1 MKPVLAW
8 LVEHRLV
15 AWLLGLLVLLAG
27 LRAQP
32 FVPRIPGLPL
42 DPVAVDA
49 LPDLGENQQIVFTDW
64 PGRSPQDVEQQIT
77 APLSSALLGLARVRS
92 VRGTSM
98 PGFSTIAVVF
108 EDGAD
113 FYASRTRIAERLA
126 SLPVDLLPP
135 GVRPSLGPDATGL
148 GQVFAYTLEGQDAQ
162 GRTVGGFDPD
172 ELRAVQDWTVRLGLQ
187 AVPGVSEVAAVG
199 GMVREV
205 QVDVEP
211 ERLRAAGVG
220 VEELAEAIE
229 TSNLDVGLRSLE
241 RNGVELQVRSEG
253 FLESL
258 HDLEQAVV
266 AWREGAP
273 LRVGDLARVRLGP
286 ALRQGALDDEG
297 APAVGGIVVA
307 RHGANPMEV
316 IAALK
321 ARIAELEPSLPRRVL
336 SDGTEA
342 RVRLVPFYDRSQL
355 IAETL
360 QTLAQ
365 ALLQQVLITVIVV
378 LVMLRNLRGSLL
390 IAGLLPLSV
399 LGCFAV
405 MKLAGVQANVM
416 ALAGIAVAIGTMVDI
431 GIVVVENMHRALRPG
446 MDAAARARA
455 VVEAAAEVGP
465 AVLTSVLTT
474 VVSFLP
480 VLGLTAGEQRLFL
493 PLVLTKSFAMLLA
506 LGLALLV
513 LPGLGAL
520 LLRAREERPSALT
533 PSPAAPSGGRAAGVR
548 ARRTRGLLDAL
559 LVLVLGLLLV
569 LSWLPLGEERGLP
582 LNLLVAG
589 LLLVLVLGGLRLFE
603 RAYPR
608 ILSLALAHKAAFL
621 ALPLGLVLLALLA
634 LRDLGREY
642 LPPFDE
648 GAFLYMPTTAPHAS
662 IGEAQALLSA
672 MDAEIARV
680 PEVARVVGKLGRAE
694 SALDP
699 APVAMFETVVL
710 LRPEFGRD
718 AQGRRVRQWRPEIR
732 GPRDIWREIE
742 RAAALPG
749 LTGAPRL
756 APIQAR
762 QVMLQSGMRAPLGVK
777 VQGPRLDEVEAFALA
792 LEERLRAVPELRPGS
807 VFADRQLGLPT
818 LSIRLD
824 REALARHGLRLT
836 EVQRTLE
843 LALAGVELTRTV
855 EGRQRVPVRLRYA
868 REARGAVED
877 VGAVLIST
885 PSGAQLPLRAVAR
898 LVEERGPQ
906 MIRSEDTALQSQ
918 VVFDAAPGVDE
929 RRAVQAAARA
939 IEEGLREG
947 ALVQPEGV
955 SFRFAGT
962 WEQALRAEDRLAV
975 LVPLAG
981 LLVFLLIYL
990 QFGRVSTAGII
1001 ASGVL
1006 VAGSGA
1012 VLLLWL
1018 YGRPGFLALEVGGV
1032 DLRELFQV
1040 GTVNLSVAV
1049 WVGMIALLGIATD
1062 DGVVLSTWLEQSLR
1076 ARPPRSREE
1085 VRARTLEAGERR
1097 LRACLMTSATT
1108 LLALLPVITSPGRG
1122 ADVML
1127 PLALPALGGM
1137 SVALLTLFV
1146 VPVLTAAREER
1157 GLPERV

>member
-64 PGRSPQDVEQQIT
+64 PGRSPRDVEEQIT

-126 SLPVDLLPP
+126 SLPMDLLPP

-187 AVPGVSEVAAVG
+187 SVPGVSEVAAVG

-258 HDLEQAVV
+258 QDLEQAVV

-342 RVRLVPFYDRSQL
+342 RVRVVPFYDRSQL

-360 QTLAQ
+360 RTLSQ

-446 MDAAARARA
+446 MDAPARARA

-520 LLRAREERPSALT
+520 LLRARDERATAQRGAL
-533 PSPAAPSGGRAAGVR
+533 GG
-548 ARRTRGLLDAL
+548 RTRGRIDAL

-710 LRPEFGRD
+710 LRPEFGAD

-742 RAAALPG
+742 RAATLPG

-777 VQGPRLDEVEAFALA
+777 VQGPRLEEVEAFALA
-792 LEERLRAVPELRPGS
+792 VEERLRAVPELRPGS

-885 PSGAQLPLRAVAR
+885 PNGAQLPLRAVAR

-962 WEQALRAEDRLAV
+962 WEQALRAEERLAV

>member
-1 MKPVLAW
+1 MKPLLAW

-32 FVPRIPGLPL
+32 FLARIPGLPL

-64 PGRSPQDVEQQIT
+64 PGRSPRDVEEQIT

-126 SLPVDLLPP
+126 SLPADLLPP

-258 HDLEQAVV
+258 RDLEQAVV

-273 LRVGDLARVRLGP
+273 LRVGDLARVRWGP

-336 SDGTEA
+336 PDGTEA
-342 RVRLVPFYDRSQL
+342 RVRIVPFYDRGQL

-360 QTLAQ
+360 ATLSQ
-365 ALLQQVLITVIVV
+365 ALLQQVLITALVV

-399 LGCFAV
+399 LGCFAL

-446 MDAAARARA
+446 MDAEARARA

-520 LLRAREERPSALT
+520 LLRPREERA
-533 PSPAAPSGGRAAGVR
+533 AAPTGGRPA
-548 ARRTRGLLDAL
+548 RTRGLLDAL

-589 LLLVLVLGGLRLFE
+589 LLIVLVLGGLRLFE

-621 ALPLGLVLLALLA
+621 ALPMSLVLLGLLA

-694 SALDP
+694 TALDP
-699 APVAMFETVVL
+699 APVSMFETVVL
-710 LRPEFGRD
+710 LRPEFGQD
-718 AQGRRVRQWRPEIR
+718 AQGRRVRQWRPKIR

-792 LEERLRAVPELRPGS
+792 LEERLRAVPELRAGS

-868 REARGAVED
+868 REARGAAED
-877 VGAVLIST
+877 VGAVLLT
-885 PSGAQLPLRAVAR
+885 TATGAQIPLRAVAR

-918 VVFDAAPGVDE
+918 VVFDAATGVDE
-929 RRAVQAAARA
+929 RRAVRAAARA

-962 WEQALRAEDRLAV
+962 WEQAQRAEERLAV

-990 QFGRVSTAGII
+990 QFGRASTAGII

-1040 GTVNLSVAV
+1040 GTVHLSVAV

-1157 GLPERV
+1157 GLPDRV